1 MLSHGF
7 LFKFFSIIFI
17 VFSLFFFVLYPVT
30 SSPTHA
36 SDKLLPPKDRG
47 LKEIIF
53 LLVVSIIIILGGCE
67 TFANAVE
74 HVGNK
79 AGLSHAAAGS
89 LLAAVGTAMPETM
102 IPILALV
109 FGAGGHGEEIGIG
122 AILGAPFMLTTLAF
136 FLLGITVFIL
146 RFSGR
151 RERAHLR
158 PDLSAV
164 RFELKYFIFVMIL
177 ILGISLLRND
187 KINYIG
193 AVLLVLLYAIY
204 FKITLKHKSQ
214 VQEEYSE
221 LLYFNRFFKLKKN
234 WTNIIFQVLFGLG
247 CIILGA
253 TVFVNNIALL
263 SEAIGVSALVLSLII
278 APVATELPEKYN
290 SISWTIRGKDTLAF
304 TNITGAMTF
313 QSMIPVSIG
322 LLFTSWELRSTEII
336 NISFALVSAILV
348 FLTIRRRDSLPALIL
363 LVGGILYSIYIFRI
377 FSII

>member
-17 VFSLFFFVLYPVT
+17 VFFLFFFVLYPVT

-36 SDKLLPPKDRG
+36 SDKLLPSKDRG

-67 TFANAVE
+67 TFANGVE

-158 PDLSAV
+158 PDLSAI

-193 AVLLVLLYAIY
+193 AVLFVLLYAIY
-204 FKITLKHKSQ
+204 FQITLKHKSQ

-247 CIILGA
+247 CIIFGA
-253 TVFVNNIALL
+253 KVFVNNIALL
-263 SEAIGVSALVLSLII
+263 SEAIGMSALVLSLII

-290 SISWTIRGKDTLAF
+290 SITWTIRGKDTLAF

-322 LLFTSWELRSTEII
+322 LLFTSWELHFTEII
-336 NISFALVSAILV
+336 NISFALISAILV
-348 FLTIRRRDSLPALIL
+348 FLTIRRKDSLPALIL
-363 LVGGILYSIYIFRI
+363 LVGGILYSLYIFRI

>member
-17 VFSLFFFVLYPVT
+17 VFFLFFFVLYPVT

-36 SDKLLPPKDRG
+36 SDKLLPSKDRG

-67 TFANAVE
+67 TFANGVE

-158 PDLSAV
+158 PDLSAI

-193 AVLLVLLYAIY
+193 AVLFVLLYAIY
-204 FKITLKHKSQ
+204 FQITLKHKSQ

-247 CIILGA
+247 CIIFGA
-253 TVFVNNIALL
+253 KVFVNNIALL
-263 SEAIGVSALVLSLII
+263 SEAIGMSALVLSLII

-290 SISWTIRGKDTLAF
+290 SITWTIRGKDTLAF

-322 LLFTSWELRSTEII
+322 LLFTSWELHFTEII

-348 FLTIRRRDSLPALIL
+348 FLTIRRKDSLPALIL
-363 LVGGILYSIYIFRI
+363 LVGGILYSLYIFRI

>member
-17 VFSLFFFVLYPVT
+17 VFFLFFFILYPVT

-36 SDKLLPPKDRG
+36 SDKLLPSKDRG

-67 TFANAVE
+67 TFANGVE

-193 AVLLVLLYAIY
+193 AVLFVLLYAIY

-247 CIILGA
+247 CIIFGA
-253 TVFVNNIALL
+253 KVFVNNIALL
-263 SEAIGVSALVLSLII
+263 SEAIGMSALVLSLII

-290 SISWTIRGKDTLAF
+290 SITWTIRGKDTLAF

-322 LLFTSWELRSTEII
+322 LLFTSWELHFTEII
-336 NISFALVSAILV
+336 NISFALISAILV
-348 FLTIRRRDSLPALIL
+348 FLTIRRKDSLPALIL
-363 LVGGILYSIYIFRI
+363 LVGGILYSLYIFRI

>member
-17 VFSLFFFVLYPVT
+17 VFFLFFFVLYPVT

-36 SDKLLPPKDRG
+36 SDKLLPSKDRG

-67 TFANAVE
+67 TFANGVE

-193 AVLLVLLYAIY
+193 AVLFVLLYAIY
-204 FKITLKHKSQ
+204 FQITLKHKSQ

-247 CIILGA
+247 CIIFGA
-253 TVFVNNIALL
+253 KVFVNNIALL
-263 SEAIGVSALVLSLII
+263 SEAIGMSALVLSLII

-290 SISWTIRGKDTLAF
+290 SITWTIRGKDTLAF

-322 LLFTSWELRSTEII
+322 LLFTSWELHFTEII
-336 NISFALVSAILV
+336 NISFALISAILV
-348 FLTIRRRDSLPALIL
+348 FLTIRRKDSLPALIL
-363 LVGGILYSIYIFRI
+363 LVGGILYSLYIFRI

>member
-17 VFSLFFFVLYPVT
+17 VFSLFFFILYPVT

-36 SDKLLPPKDRG
+36 SDKLLPSKDRG

-146 RFSGR
+146 KFSGR

-193 AVLLVLLYAIY
+193 AALFVLLYVIY

-247 CIILGA
+247 CIIFGA

-290 SISWTIRGKDTLAF
+290 SITWTIRGKDTLAF

-336 NISFALVSAILV
+336 NISFALISAILV
-348 FLTIRRRDSLPALIL
+348 FLTIRRKDSLPALIL
-363 LVGGILYSIYIFRI
+363 LVGGILYGLYIFRI

>member
-17 VFSLFFFVLYPVT
+17 VFSLFFFILYPVT

-36 SDKLLPPKDRG
+36 SDKLLPSKDRG

-67 TFANAVE
+67 TFANGVE

-158 PDLSAV
+158 PDLSAI

-193 AVLLVLLYAIY
+193 AVLFVLLYAIY
-204 FKITLKHKSQ
+204 FQITLKHKSQ

-247 CIILGA
+247 CIIFGA
-253 TVFVNNIALL
+253 KVFVNNIALL

-290 SISWTIRGKDTLAF
+290 SITWTIRGKDTLAF

-322 LLFTSWELRSTEII
+322 LLFTSWELHFTEII
-336 NISFALVSAILV
+336 NISFALISAILV
-348 FLTIRRRDSLPALIL
+348 FLTIRRKDSLPALIL
-363 LVGGILYSIYIFRI
+363 LVGGILYSLYIFRI